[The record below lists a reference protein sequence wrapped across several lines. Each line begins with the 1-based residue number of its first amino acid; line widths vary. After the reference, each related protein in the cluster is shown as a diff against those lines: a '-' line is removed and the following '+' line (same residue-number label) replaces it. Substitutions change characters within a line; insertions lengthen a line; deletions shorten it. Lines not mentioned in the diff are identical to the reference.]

1 MKTKILVVDDEENIA
16 NSIAYALKREQYE
29 VYTAYNGEEAMDII
43 HKHHPKILILDV
55 MMPKLNGY
63 DVCRKLVNDMTIGII
78 MLTAKSTLVDKVLG
92 LELGADDYITKP
104 FDIQELIARVR
115 SLNRRIKKGENNEH
129 KKNDNNIICIQ
140 GLKID
145 IKERAVYVD
154 NNMLYL
160 KPKEFDLLTFL
171 MQNIRATL
179 TRDKILDIVW
189 GQDYFGGTRTVDIH
203 IQRIRKKLGKYGGL
217 IKTVPKIGYKAV
229 ESLNEN

>member
-1 MKTKILVVDDEENIA
+1 MKTKILVADDEENIA
-16 NSIAYALKREQYE
+16 NSIAYALEREQYK
-29 VYTAYNGEEAMDII
+29 VYTAYDGEEAMDII

-63 DVCRKLVNDMTIGII
+63 DVCRKVVNDMTIGII

-145 IKERAVYVD
+145 IKERAIYVD